1 MILQGFSGFLFFTGY
16 KMATSAEFFVA
27 IIFCRYGIK
36 LERLVWE
43 LEKSETELR
52 QILPGPILEKVAAL
66 LSEEISE
73 RNGTP
78 TELVEALQLEAK
90 PNLLTKH
97 LNVNASR
104 LLHECHSQYE
114 NIRTHAGRKIVL
126 KRVSEQRD
134 DA

>member
-43 LEKSETELR
+43 LEKSETELW
-52 QILPGPILEKVAAL
+52 QIPPDPILEKVAAL
-66 LSEEISE
+66 LSEKIPEWS
-73 RNGTP
+73 GTP
-78 TELVEALQLEAK
+78 TELTEALQLEVK

-97 LNVNASR
+97 LLFFLAMAFNLKKLWMKR
-104 LLHECHSQYE
+104 E
-114 NIRTHAGRKIVL
+114 NGPL
-126 KRVSEQRD
+126 KDPSF
-134 DA
+134 